1 MPKRVAP
8 CRTKLESWIRIHGRD
23 VLSTDGRV
31 LFCKVC
37 EKEIAADR
45 KFLVDQH
52 VSGAKHVKL
61 ATKRGETA
69 SQSVQQ
75 LVPFL
80 EASGKRSEFAMDL
93 CNAFLAADIPLRK
106 LDTLELK
113 EFLERWTKK
122 EVPSPVTLRLNS
134 LKAVYDRKID
144 SIRQLLNGK
153 FL

>member
-1 MPKRVAP
+1 M
-8 CRTKLESWIRIHGRD
+8 
-23 VLSTDGRV
+23 
-31 LFCKVC
+31 
-37 EKEIAADR
+37 
-45 KFLVDQH
+45 
-52 VSGAKHVKL
+52 SGVKHVKL

-93 CNAFLAADIPLRK
+93 CNAFLAADTPLRK

-122 EVPSPVTLRLNS
+122 EVPSPVTLRLNY

-144 SIRQLLNGK
+144 SIRQFINGK
-153 FL
+153 FLWVSIDESTDACGRALAHTVVGALDGSDTTNFLLNVESLEKPIVRASPRSS